1 MKAIVVVDKNWGI
14 GKDGKLLVHLPG
26 DLKYF
31 KEKTLGKVVV
41 MGRTTLESLP
51 GGEPLKDRINIVLS
65 RKLCDQDGCTLLS
78 SIDSLFEELEN
89 YDLDDVFV
97 IGGESIYRE
106 LLDHCGTLY
115 VTKIC
120 EEFEADKFFPNLDES
135 DEWELVFESEPCT
148 EKGITYKF
156 TEYRRVCGG
165 VLN

>member
-14 GKDGKLLVHLPG
+14 GKDGKLLAHIPG

-51 GGEPLKDRINIVLS
+51 GGEPLKERINLVLS
-65 RKLCDQDGCTLLS
+65 RKLCNKDGCTVLS
-78 SIDSLFEELEN
+78 SIDNLFEELEN

-97 IGGESIYRE
+97 IGGESIYKE
-106 LLDHCGTLY
+106 LLDHCGTIY
-115 VTKIC
+115 VTKVF

-135 DEWELVFESEPCT
+135 DEWQLVYESEPCT
-148 EKGITYKF
+148 ENGISYKF

-165 VLN
+165 RAN